1 MHDLRYDPDDPKL
14 KPAAAFAAMRE
25 QFGAAFDAMDPAA
38 HAADPRVM
46 RAADLR
52 TVPMPELRS
61 ADARTLD
68 AAQRGTRAHDC
79 RTFDE
84 QVIAE
89 LVRIV
94 DALQALSL
102 RLEEVEGVVTHI
114 ARSPNVPEVQ
124 TMNATYTNAV
134 TSASVAPEP
143 DWSKAPKWC
152 CWWAVNEDGTAT
164 WFGPRPSLGSRWWYV
179 RQNSTHCNVTS
190 HAARHVDLNGCDWQE
205 TLRYKPGFVP

>member
-14 KPAAAFAAMRE
+14 KPTAAFAAMRE

-94 DALQALSL
+94 DALQGVVL
-102 RLEEVEGVVTHI
+102 RLDI
-114 ARSPNVPEVQ
+114 I
-124 TMNATYTNAV
+124 
-134 TSASVAPEP
+134 
-143 DWSKAPKWC
+143 D
-152 CWWAVNEDGTAT
+152 
-164 WFGPRPSLGSRWWYV
+164 
-179 RQNSTHCNVTS
+179 
-190 HAARHVDLNGCDWQE
+190 E
-205 TLRYKPGFVP
+205 TLRGMVRRKQPHG